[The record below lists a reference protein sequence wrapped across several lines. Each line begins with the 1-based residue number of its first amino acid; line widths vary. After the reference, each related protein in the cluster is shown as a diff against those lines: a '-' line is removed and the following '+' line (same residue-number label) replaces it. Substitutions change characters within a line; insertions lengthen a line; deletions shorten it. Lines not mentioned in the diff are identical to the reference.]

1 MLGVEQDKHIQRAAG
16 VKNVILEEEQWQW
29 ETHVEQQEL
38 VLCDELQELQ
48 ELQEGDA
55 LGELAG
61 GNIWRGAT

>member
-1 MLGVEQDKHIQRAAG
+1 M
-16 VKNVILEEEQWQW
+16 ILEEEQWQW

-48 ELQEGDA
+48 EGDA